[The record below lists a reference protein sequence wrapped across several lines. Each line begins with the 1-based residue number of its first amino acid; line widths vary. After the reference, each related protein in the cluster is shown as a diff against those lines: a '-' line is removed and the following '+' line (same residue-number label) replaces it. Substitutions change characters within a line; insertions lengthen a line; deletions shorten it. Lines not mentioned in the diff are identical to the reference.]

1 MVEIEKQNLALRS
14 RRVPSIMIIR
24 AVLRQVDARMGRNP
38 IFREEKDVPMVL
50 FSLQTM
56 FKQDLGGGMNTP

>member
-1 MVEIEKQNLALRS
+1 MMEIEKQNLALRS

-24 AVLRQVDARMGRNP
+24 AVLRQVDARMGQPP
-38 IFREEKDVPMVL
+38 IFREGKDVPPVL
-50 FSLQTM
+50 FSFQTM